1 MIERIKPYLLG
12 FGFAIS
18 ASAAGVLLGLGAAS
32 VGLLVQELLR

>member
-18 ASAAGVLLGLGAAS
+18 ALAGGVLLGLFAAS
-32 VGLLVQELLR
+32 VAELLR